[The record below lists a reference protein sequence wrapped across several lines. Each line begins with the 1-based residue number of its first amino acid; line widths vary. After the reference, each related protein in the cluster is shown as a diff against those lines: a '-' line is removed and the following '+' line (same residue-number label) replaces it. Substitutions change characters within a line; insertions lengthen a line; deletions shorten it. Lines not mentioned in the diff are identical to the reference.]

1 MSVSIEYARRATYGS
16 AAYDLT
22 LPQFAPPYE
31 NSGAEGREVA
41 VPKPKTRTAAQPKR
55 APYKN
60 AFSPVAIIGLL
71 AAAALLILVL
81 LAYVQL
87 TEIYSNTSQLESQLS
102 TLKSEESK
110 LLVKYETTFN
120 LTEIEEYAT
129 SKLGMTHMD
138 SDQVIY
144 VNGEKVDKAVVVDGA
159 GQSGTGFSNFTDFV
173 TSLLEYFR

>member
-16 AAYDLT
+16 VAYDLAS
-22 LPQFAPPYE
+22 PKFAPAFE
-31 NSGAEGREVA
+31 TGGAAGREVA
-41 VPKPKTRTAAQPKR
+41 VPRPKTRTVAQPKR

-60 AFSPVAIIGLL
+60 AFSPVAVIGVVV
-71 AAAALLILVL
+71 AAALLVLVL

-87 TEIYSNTSQLESQLS
+87 TEIYSGTSQLESQLS
-102 TLKSEESK
+102 ALNSEESI

-138 SDQVIY
+138 SDQVVY
-144 VNGEKVDKAVVVDGA
+144 VNGEKADKSVVMEGA
-159 GQSGTGFSNFTDFV
+159 GQSGTGFGNFKNFV
-173 TSLLEYFR
+173 STLLEYFR